1 MKKFILALVSV
12 LVVLTS
18 FVGLTGCSQKTA
30 VNLSVAAAASLT
42 DALNEINALYTNENK
57 NVTIAPNYASS
68 GTLQKQI
75 EQGAPVDVF
84 ISAGASQ
91 MDALEKAALISS
103 ETRKNILN
111 NKVVLVVPTD
121 STLGITSFNDLTKDT
136 IKQIAIGD
144 PKSVPAGNYG
154 QQAFDKL
161 GIAEQIKAKLV
172 LASDV
177 RQVLSYVE
185 SGNVDTGIVYAT
197 DAKIS
202 DKVKVVAS
210 APDEINA
217 KIVYPAAVVK
227 ATKNAKT
234 AQDYLDFLSSNT
246 ASDIFKKYGFGVVQ

>member
-1 MKKFILALVSV
+1 MKKFILTLVSTLIMV
-12 LVVLTS
+12 TS
-18 FVGLTGCSQKTA
+18 SFGLTGCSEKSE
-30 VNLSVAAAASLT
+30 VNLNVAAAASLT
-42 DALNEINALYTNENK
+42 DALNEINAQYVRETK
-57 NVTIAPNYASS
+57 NITITPNYASS

-75 EQGAPVDVF
+75 EQGAPVDIF
-84 ISAGASQ
+84 ISAGVSQ
-91 MDALEKAALISS
+91 MDAMEKANLIMS

-111 NKVVLVVPTD
+111 NKVVLVVPTN
-121 STLGITSFNDLTKDT
+121 STLDITSFNDLVKGS

-161 GIAEQIKAKLV
+161 GITAQIQSKLV

-185 SGNVDTGIVYAT
+185 SGNVDAGIFYAT

-202 DKVKVVAS
+202 DKVKVVAI

-217 KIVYPAAVVK
+217 KILYPAAVVK
-227 ATKNAKT
+227 ASKNAKI
-234 AQDYLDFLSSNT
+234 AEDYLKFLTTKT
-246 ASDIFKKYGFGVVQ
+246 ASDIFKKYGFSIVQ